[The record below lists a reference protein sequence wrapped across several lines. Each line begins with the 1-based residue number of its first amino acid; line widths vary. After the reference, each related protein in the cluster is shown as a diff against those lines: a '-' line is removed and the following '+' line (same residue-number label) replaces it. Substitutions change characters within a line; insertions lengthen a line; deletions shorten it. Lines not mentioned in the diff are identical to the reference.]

1 MPVVDAFP
9 GMLRENLETSF
20 EEDIDHVFDVAQV
33 RHALLQ
39 QQSQLDLELRR
50 VSQKLHISAWWNNSL
65 VPGMGHK
72 WFVG

>member
-1 MPVVDAFP
+1 
-9 GMLRENLETSF
+9 
-20 EEDIDHVFDVAQV
+20 
-33 RHALLQ
+33 LLQ